1 MNRRVNDPVDRSQR
15 LSQQRLQQP
24 LSLANGG
31 SPALT
36 IDNDSFSSIR
46 PHVMGHPGARV
57 HPPLLYGRTSP
68 SPPPPPPPP
77 PPLQQLSSRGDRH
90 EKTLRRRNE
99 SSPLGITRHNALHK
113 QLLLVDT
120 PNPHLSQSLVGRLSV
135 VRPSNDDIIVVE
147 AKRSPGSSD
156 ESPSVEAIYQV
167 IGSRSMAR
175 VPQPQPQPAPPK
187 TTLAADGRPIAI
199 PKSRLGKLRPAQ
211 RNLPTSRQ
219 VVEAGPVYTRDG
231 SFRARRPESIILM
244 KSEEESATA
253 PPEPPAIEISDSY
266 CNDIGY
272 DLASAEIDSLYCRS
286 FDIDLLPDAP
296 ERKLSF
302 YNIGVKDVPMKPKV
316 SSDDAPSASQK
327 EPVNVIGD
335 APTRSPEGR
344 PYHRTL
350 GIDSTGSP
358 FALPNIR
365 QDSATDFYARVLAM
379 RSGPNPPLAS
389 PTSPAKT
396 MPEPVVRRDSTAS
409 QQHQQHQ
416 HRYHSQRR
424 HSQRQR
430 HCPPTPKPRIA
441 EPPLP
446 LVEVTPVAEEQQVPT
461 AATAAAAAAAA
472 ERCIELPS
480 VDCLRIPLPQR
491 VPTLEGRFFFRRRPK
506 SAPTYEIHTSDGEWS
521 AQPRSPTEKSPAMRK
536 STTAATLPYTD
547 NNNNSVT
554 ANQVLLPPAHISS
567 STVRG
572 EQSAQMR
579 QRHLGPTLGA
589 QPAQLPM
596 GDDGNEKPGCGVFAC
611 NSCWPTT
618 AVQQQR
624 AGNGDIS
631 QSSRI
636 RQSSRLAGGTAGLLP
651 SLASSWAHI
660 YRSRPQNPALSQ
672 GQQIGWRE
680 RQRIRGQ
687 NRSQRA
693 RSVLTYPF
701 QLGYNCLLWWL
712 GPCVGL
718 ARECRSA

>member
-175 VPQPQPQPAPPK
+175 VPQPQPQPQPAPPK

-396 MPEPVVRRDSTAS
+396 MPEPV
-409 QQHQQHQ
+409 
-416 HRYHSQRR
+416 
-424 HSQRQR
+424 
-430 HCPPTPKPRIA
+430 
-441 EPPLP
+441 
-446 LVEVTPVAEEQQVPT
+446 
-461 AATAAAAAAAA
+461 
-472 ERCIELPS
+472 
-480 VDCLRIPLPQR
+480 
-491 VPTLEGRFFFRRRPK
+491 

>member
-15 LSQQRLQQP
+15 LQQHLLQT
-24 LSLANGG
+24 NGG

-57 HPPLLYGRTSP
+57 HPPLLYSRTSP
-68 SPPPPPPPP
+68 SPPPPPPP
-77 PPLQQLSSRGDRH
+77 QQLSSRGDRQ
-90 EKTLRRRNE
+90 EMALRRRNE
-99 SSPLGITRHNALHK
+99 SSPLGITRHNALHR

-120 PNPHLSQSLVGRLSV
+120 PNPHLSQALVGRLSV
-135 VRPSNDDIIVVE
+135 VRPSNADIIVVE
-147 AKRSPGSSD
+147 AKRSPGSSVD
-156 ESPSVEAIYQV
+156 SPSVEAIYQV
-167 IGSRSMAR
+167 IGSRGMAR
-175 VPQPQPQPAPPK
+175 VPPPK
-187 TTLAADGRPIAI
+187 TTLAVDGRPIAI

-244 KSEEESATA
+244 KSEEEPIAA
-253 PPEPPAIEISDSY
+253 PPEPPVIEISDSY

-316 SSDDAPSASQK
+316 SSDNAPAAKQK
-327 EPVNVIGD
+327 EPAKAVSD
-335 APTRSPEGR
+335 APIQSPESR
-344 PYHRTL
+344 PHHRTL
-350 GIDSTGSP
+350 GMDSTGSP

-365 QDSATDFYARVLAM
+365 QDNTNDFYARVLAM

-396 MPEPVVRRDSTAS
+396 MPEPIVRSNSTAS
-409 QQHQQHQ
+409 QQQ

-430 HCPPTPKPRIA
+430 HRPPTPKPHID
-441 EPPLP
+441 EPPSP
-446 LVEVTPVAEEQQVPT
+446 PSPIVEEVHAAGEQQVPT
-461 AATAAAAAAAA
+461 AEAAAAT
-472 ERCIELPS
+472 EKCIELPS
-480 VDCLRIPLPQR
+480 VNCLRIPLPRR
-491 VPTLEGRFFFRRRPK
+491 VPTLERCFFFRRRPK
-506 SAPTYEIHTSDGEWS
+506 SAPTYEIHTSGGEWS

-547 NNNNSVT
+547 NS
-554 ANQVLLPPAHISS
+554 AAAADRAQLPPAHISS

-572 EQSAQMR
+572 EQSVQMR
-579 QRHLGPTLGA
+579 QRHSGPTSDA

-596 GDDGNEKPGCGVFAC
+596 EDDEKPGCGGFAC
-611 NSCWPTT
+611 NSCWPI
-618 AVQQQR
+618 ANAQQQQR
-624 AGNGDIS
+624 GSNGDMS
-631 QSSRI
+631 QHGHFW
-636 RQSSRLAGGTAGLLP
+636 QSSRLAGGTTGL
-651 SLASSWAHI
+651 LASSWAHI
-660 YRSRPQNPALSQ
+660 YRSRPQNPTSSQ
-672 GQQIGWRE
+672 GQQVGWRE
-680 RQRIRGQ
+680 RQRIRSR

-693 RSVLTYPF
+693 RDVLVYPF

-718 ARECRSA
+718 ARECRSG